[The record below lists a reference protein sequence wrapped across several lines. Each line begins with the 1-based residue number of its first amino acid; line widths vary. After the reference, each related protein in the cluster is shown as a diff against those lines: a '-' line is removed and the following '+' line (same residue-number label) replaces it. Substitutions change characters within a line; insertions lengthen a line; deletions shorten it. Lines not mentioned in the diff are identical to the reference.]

1 MDFHS
6 NIKTGQFGLNRMEKN
21 YRPAK
26 NQQSY
31 VLLRRGW
38 SVRRLW
44 IISIIGITGL
54 GLDVIFHTLDTSPLS
69 IVFDGAEWNGREFVS
84 DNPPW
89 VLALSWTGHL
99 TFLTAFAMLI
109 VMPKIFFAKGT
120 EKIDSRTGQRWVA
133 LKPGRTVRHM
143 WLIALIGVIGL
154 SLDLAFHWV
163 QDGGPEQVL
172 LNGFADNTFPVN
184 ALALT
189 AHVLFMIA
197 FVMLM
202 FLPKILFAR
211 YTTTMPP
218 IAK

>member
-1 MDFHS
+1 
-6 NIKTGQFGLNRMEKN
+6 MEKD
-21 YRPAK
+21 YQPAK
-26 NQQSY
+26 NQQSF

-38 SVRRLW
+38 TVRRLW
-44 IISIIGITGL
+44 IISIIGLTGL

-89 VLALSWTGHL
+89 VLTLSWAGHL

-109 VMPKIFFAKGT
+109 VMPKIFFYKSFEETDPSSG
-120 EKIDSRTGQRWVA
+120 RRWAA
-133 LKPGRTVRHM
+133 LKPGRTVRQI
-143 WLIALIGVIGL
+143 WLIALIGVVGM
-154 SLDLAFHWV
+154 SLDLVFHWV
-163 QDGGPEQVL
+163 QDGGPEQIL

-184 ALALT
+184 ALALS

-197 FVMLM
+197 FTMLI

>member
-1 MDFHS
+1 
-6 NIKTGQFGLNRMEKN
+6 MEKN
-21 YRPAK
+21 YQPAK
-26 NQQSY
+26 NQQSS
-31 VLLRRGW
+31 VLMRKGW
-38 SVRRLW
+38 TPQRLW
-44 IISIIGITGL
+44 IISIIGLTGL
-54 GLDVIFHTLDTSPLS
+54 GLDVIFHTMDTSALS
-69 IVFDGAEWNGREFVS
+69 IVFDGAEWNGQEFVS

-89 VLALSWTGHL
+89 VLALSWTGHI

-109 VMPKIFFAKGT
+109 VMPRLFFKRDAAT
-120 EKIDSRTGQRWVA
+120 IDSRTGQWWLA
-133 LKPGRTVRHM
+133 FKPGRSVRKM
-143 WLIALIGVIGL
+143 WLIALTGAIGL
-154 SLDLAFHWV
+154 SLDLAFHWA

-184 ALALT
+184 ALALA

>member
-1 MDFHS
+1 
-6 NIKTGQFGLNRMEKN
+6 MEKN

-38 SVRRLW
+38 TVRRLW

-54 GLDVIFHTLDTSPLS
+54 GLDVVFHTLDTSALS
-69 IVFDGAEWNGREFVS
+69 IVFDGATWNGSEFVS

-89 VLALSWTGHL
+89 ILAISWSGHL

-120 EKIDSRTGQRWVA
+120 EKIDYRTGQRWVA
-133 LKPGRTVRHM
+133 FKPGRTVRLM

-154 SLDLAFHWV
+154 SLDLAFHWA
-163 QDGGPEQVL
+163 QDGGPEQVF
-172 LNGFADNTFPVN
+172 LNGFATNTFPVN
-184 ALALT
+184 ALALA

-197 FVMLM
+197 FTMLI
-202 FLPKILFAR
+202 FLPKILFSR
-211 YTTTMPP
+211 HRTTMPP
-218 IAK
+218 IAT

>member
-1 MDFHS
+1 
-6 NIKTGQFGLNRMEKN
+6 MEKN

-38 SVRRLW
+38 TVRRLW

-54 GLDVIFHTLDTSPLS
+54 GLDVVFHTLDTSALS
-69 IVFDGAEWNGREFVS
+69 IVFDGAEWNGKEFVS

-133 LKPGRTVRHM
+133 FKPGRTVRHM

-163 QDGGPEQVL
+163 QDGGPEQVF

-218 IAK
+218 IAT